1 VHATNQHREIAIS
14 KRASAR
20 RTVSSGFGNRRGS
33 NRKASLY
40 LAQKRFCGMAILCA
54 DDKSVIS
61 KYENVSFWRTGH
73 FFLDFVS

>member
-1 VHATNQHREIAIS
+1 MQRINIGKSPSRKTRYHRQHSVIGLRES
-14 KRASAR
+14 TR
-20 RTVSSGFGNRRGS
+20 S

-40 LAQKRFCGMAILCA
+40 LAQKRFGPMAILCA

-73 FFLDFVS
+73 FFFDFVS